1 MYSSEQIKY
10 TPERGFYNELLN
22 FYNTLNGTEEIS
34 VTPEIEYGD
43 VKMVFDILES
53 ISSKNVIYVDSP
65 SPIKNIDL
73 EETQETTSPY
83 IQ

>member
-1 MYSSEQIKY
+1 
-10 TPERGFYNELLN
+10 
-22 FYNTLNGTEEIS
+22 
-34 VTPEIEYGD
+34 
-43 VKMVFDILES
+43 MVFDILES